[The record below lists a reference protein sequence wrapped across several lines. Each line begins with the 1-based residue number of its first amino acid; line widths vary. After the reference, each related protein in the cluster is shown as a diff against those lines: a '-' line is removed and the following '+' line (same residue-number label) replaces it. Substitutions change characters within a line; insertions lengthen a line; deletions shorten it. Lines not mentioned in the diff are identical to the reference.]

1 MSPTVEYAGIPDTAA
16 ELGLT
21 TYTRPVKSPITRLRT
36 SACPMVSWRRLA
48 PMTATER
55 GLKNRSI
62 DADSARCSRCTIT
75 PIAVS
80 VGSMG
85 NSSMRTPS
93 SYSLAT
99 R

>member
-1 MSPTVEYAGIPDTAA
+1 MAVGFTA
-16 ELGLT
+16 
-21 TYTRPVKSPITRLRT
+21 YTRPVKSPMTRLRT
-36 SACPMVSWRRLA
+36 SAWPMVSWRRLA
-48 PMTATER
+48 PITATER
-55 GLKNRSI
+55 GLKNCWI
-62 DADSARCSRCTIT
+62 EAASARCSRFIIT

-93 SYSLAT
+93 SYSLTT